1 MDYIAWLLEAMWLQD
16 PRCAEVV
23 QDAWMDGL
31 CKTGGASL
39 DNCLDSCRSR
49 LTIWNK
55 TEFGHVG
62 RQIAW
67 LERELQALEQNWNR
81 ILSITL

>member
-31 CKTGGASL
+31 CKTGAPQL
-39 DNCLDSCRSR
+39 ITV
-49 LTIWNK
+49 LTVA
-55 TEFGHVG
+55 GHG
-62 RQIAW
+62 
-67 LERELQALEQNWNR
+67 
-81 ILSITL
+81 